1 MRKRFF
7 LNCLLMLTLVLVMST
22 SAFAIS
28 ESDVESAVSASGK
41 EAVSGN
47 VLVWFLCAIAF
58 LKVSQKIDS
67 FLSSLGLNVGHT
79 GGSMLSEAM
88 IAMRAINTA
97 TSAVGSALGSR
108 SRHGSAPASGKSGSG
123 SAAAAGFFSGG
134 LVGMAS
140 RKIASDAVRTATAEK
155 NIVQPQ
161 QAEATVSR
169 THASSDTHSGSQ
181 SASER
186 RRQNTSQLDQN
197 QQTVSSRAVK
207 SEQQERS
214 QQALH
219 ESQHSVDASQ
229 LHQDTQSAQEQQF
242 HAALHT
248 EDQQASHLAFQS
260 EQGEFVG
267 SVVQSD
273 EFDASSEEARTEQS
287 QVMQSALQQEQ
298 IGATQREVQSEESR
312 HAQHDTDTDGDGK
325 CDTCGAAVSL
335 TVTWD
340 ADSNGG
346 TINGKASFSETVKPN
361 SVPAAP
367 SASPV
372 KTGHTFKNWYTE
384 KTGGKLYNTVT
395 SITTSQTFYAQFT
408 ANTYTVTW
416 NLGDGRSETTEQT
429 YGEKLLLPKD
439 PERKNAEFLGWF
451 TEKDGG
457 TEVTTN
463 TVFEET
469 AATMYYAH
477 WEVTELFSVTVPATL
492 PLVVDEAGKVYVA
505 SASIVNNSTGDVKV
519 SSVSVTSKNGW
530 EFVPYSTNM
539 AKAKVDAKQVG
550 FKINSSETSKTGDSE
565 VFTLAAPWTVK
576 EANALSINYDA
587 VVSAVSQPVT
597 GQEIMSVVFVLEW
610 A

>member
-7 LNCLLMLTLVLVMST
+7 LNCLLILVLVAVMST

-97 TSAVGSALGSR
+97 TSAVGSALGSH
-108 SRHGSAPASGKSGSG
+108 SRHGSAPASGKPGG
-123 SAAAAGFFSGG
+123 RSAAAAGFFSGG

-140 RKIASDAVRTATAEK
+140 RKIASDAVRTATTEK

-181 SASER
+181 TASEQQ
-186 RRQNTSQLDQN
+186 RQNTSQLDQN
-197 QQTVSSRAVK
+197 QQTVSSRAVN
-207 SEQQERS
+207 SEQREKS
-214 QQALH
+214 QQVLH
-219 ESQHSVDASQ
+219 ESQHSMDASQ

-267 SVVQSD
+267 TVVQSD

-298 IGATQREVQSEESR
+298 IGVTQREQAQHTQQETQSSTFGQVESQSRQHTVQSDKQFFSVRNGLSKTTIAERTVQAQERPGRFLHSR
-312 HAQHDTDTDGDGK
+312 TPSAAPASAPVSEAPAARPAPIPSAPTQFRSFGGTLFAKSLYQGGAFANDVIGTVAKGDYRTTGSITGETATRSLMSYMGFTALGEHATNIPRYQDVEIGGGRITGREFTPEHPGGIDFCMYHADQYAQPKGDYSKVYSADDAAWYKQYAADTVERKPYQTEDGK
-325 CDTCGAAVSL
+325 IAYHEKIVQKL
-335 TVTWD
+335 
-340 ADSNGG
+340 
-346 TINGKASFSETVKPN
+346 PN
-361 SVPAAP
+361 PP
-367 SASPV
+367 
-372 KTGHTFKNWYTE
+372 
-384 KTGGKLYNTVT
+384 
-395 SITTSQTFYAQFT
+395 Q
-408 ANTYTVTW
+408 
-416 NLGDGRSETTEQT
+416 R
-429 YGEKLLLPKD
+429 KD
-439 PERKNAEFLGWF
+439 R
-451 TEKDGG
+451 
-457 TEVTTN
+457 
-463 TVFEET
+463 
-469 AATMYYAH
+469 M
-477 WEVTELFSVTVPATL
+477 
-492 PLVVDEAGKVYVA
+492 
-505 SASIVNNSTGDVKV
+505 
-519 SSVSVTSKNGW
+519 
-530 EFVPYSTNM
+530 
-539 AKAKVDAKQVG
+539 
-550 FKINSSETSKTGDSE
+550 
-565 VFTLAAPWTVK
+565 
-576 EANALSINYDA
+576 
-587 VVSAVSQPVT
+587 
-597 GQEIMSVVFVLEW
+597 
-610 A
+610 

>member
-1 MRKRFF
+1 MGKRFF
-7 LNCLLMLTLVLVMST
+7 LNCLLILTLVIVMST
-22 SAFAIS
+22 NAFAIS

-108 SRHGSAPASGKSGSG
+108 SHHASAPASGKSGVG
-123 SAAAAGFFSGG
+123 SAASAGFFSGG

-181 SASER
+181 TASEQQ
-186 RRQNTSQLDQN
+186 RQNTSQLDQN
-197 QQTVSSRAVK
+197 QQTVSSRVVN
-207 SEQQERS
+207 SEQREKS

-219 ESQHSVDASQ
+219 ESQHSMDASQ
-229 LHQDTQSAQEQQF
+229 LHQDTQTAQEQQF

-273 EFDASSEEARTEQS
+273 EFEASSEEARTEQS

-298 IGATQREVQSEESR
+298 IGVTQREQAQYTQQETQSSTFGQVESQSRQHTAQSDKQFFSVRNGLSKTTIAERTVQAQERPGRFLHSR
-312 HAQHDTDTDGDGK
+312 TPSAAPASAPANEAPAARPAPIPSAPTQFRSFGGTLFAKSLYQGGAFANDVIGTVAKGDYRTTGSITGETATRSLMSYMGFTTLGEHATNIPRYQDVEIGGGRITGREFTPEHPGGIDFCMYHADQYAQPKGDYSKVYSADDAAWYKQYAEDTVERKPYQAEDGK
-325 CDTCGAAVSL
+325 IAYHEKIVQKL
-335 TVTWD
+335 
-340 ADSNGG
+340 
-346 TINGKASFSETVKPN
+346 PN
-361 SVPAAP
+361 PP
-367 SASPV
+367 
-372 KTGHTFKNWYTE
+372 
-384 KTGGKLYNTVT
+384 
-395 SITTSQTFYAQFT
+395 Q
-408 ANTYTVTW
+408 
-416 NLGDGRSETTEQT
+416 R
-429 YGEKLLLPKD
+429 KD
-439 PERKNAEFLGWF
+439 R
-451 TEKDGG
+451 
-457 TEVTTN
+457 
-463 TVFEET
+463 
-469 AATMYYAH
+469 M
-477 WEVTELFSVTVPATL
+477 
-492 PLVVDEAGKVYVA
+492 
-505 SASIVNNSTGDVKV
+505 
-519 SSVSVTSKNGW
+519 
-530 EFVPYSTNM
+530 
-539 AKAKVDAKQVG
+539 
-550 FKINSSETSKTGDSE
+550 
-565 VFTLAAPWTVK
+565 
-576 EANALSINYDA
+576 
-587 VVSAVSQPVT
+587 
-597 GQEIMSVVFVLEW
+597 
-610 A
+610 

>member
-7 LNCLLMLTLVLVMST
+7 LNCLLIFVLVAVMST

-108 SRHGSAPASGKSGSG
+108 GRHGSVPASGKSGGG

-140 RKIASDAVRTATAEK
+140 RKIASDAVRTATTEK

-181 SASER
+181 SASEQQ
-186 RRQNTSQLDQN
+186 RQNTSQLDQN

-219 ESQHSVDASQ
+219 ESQRSVDASK
-229 LHQDTQSAQEQQF
+229 LHQDTQTAQEQQF

-273 EFDASSEEARTEQS
+273 EFEASSEEARTEQS

-298 IGATQREVQSEESR
+298 IGVTQREQ
-312 HAQHDTDTDGDGK
+312 AQHIQQDTQAATFGQVESQSRQHTAQSDKQFFSVRNGLSKTTIAERTVQAQERPGRFLHSRTPSAAPASAPANEAPAARPAPIPSAPTQFRSFGGTLFAKSLYQGGAFANDVIGTVAKGDYRTTGSITGETATRSLMSYMGFTALGEHAPNIPRYQDVEIGGGRITGREFTPEHPDGIDFCMYHADQYAQPKGDYSKVYSADDAAWYKQYAADTVERKPYQAEDGK
-325 CDTCGAAVSL
+325 IAYHEKIVQKL
-335 TVTWD
+335 
-340 ADSNGG
+340 
-346 TINGKASFSETVKPN
+346 PN
-361 SVPAAP
+361 PP
-367 SASPV
+367 
-372 KTGHTFKNWYTE
+372 
-384 KTGGKLYNTVT
+384 
-395 SITTSQTFYAQFT
+395 Q
-408 ANTYTVTW
+408 
-416 NLGDGRSETTEQT
+416 R
-429 YGEKLLLPKD
+429 KD
-439 PERKNAEFLGWF
+439 R
-451 TEKDGG
+451 
-457 TEVTTN
+457 
-463 TVFEET
+463 
-469 AATMYYAH
+469 M
-477 WEVTELFSVTVPATL
+477 
-492 PLVVDEAGKVYVA
+492 
-505 SASIVNNSTGDVKV
+505 
-519 SSVSVTSKNGW
+519 
-530 EFVPYSTNM
+530 
-539 AKAKVDAKQVG
+539 
-550 FKINSSETSKTGDSE
+550 
-565 VFTLAAPWTVK
+565 
-576 EANALSINYDA
+576 
-587 VVSAVSQPVT
+587 
-597 GQEIMSVVFVLEW
+597 
-610 A
+610 

>member
-1 MRKRFF
+1 MQKLIAFDNLCSIAASEMPCLISPWYLVMRQKGISFPMRKRFF
-7 LNCLLMLTLVLVMST
+7 LNCLLILTLVIVMST
-22 SAFAIS
+22 NAFAIS

-108 SRHGSAPASGKSGSG
+108 SHHASAPASGKSGVG
-123 SAAAAGFFSGG
+123 SAASAGFFSGG

-181 SASER
+181 TASEQQ
-186 RRQNTSQLDQN
+186 RQNTSQLDQN
-197 QQTVSSRAVK
+197 QQTVSSRVVN
-207 SEQQERS
+207 SEQREKS

-219 ESQHSVDASQ
+219 ESQHSMDASQ
-229 LHQDTQSAQEQQF
+229 LHQDTQTAQEQQF

-273 EFDASSEEARTEQS
+273 EFEASSEEARTEQS

-298 IGATQREVQSEESR
+298 IGVTQREQAQYTQQETQSSTFGQVESHSRQHTAQSDKQFFSVRNGLSKTTIAERTVQAQERPGRFLHSR
-312 HAQHDTDTDGDGK
+312 TPSAAPASAPANEAPAARPAPIPSAPTQFRSFGGTLFAKSLYQGGAFANDVIGTVAKGDYRTTGSITGETATRSLMSYMGFTTLGEHATNIPRYQDVEIGGGRITGREFTPEHPGGIDFCMYHADQYAQPKGDYSKVYSADDAAWYKQYAEDTVERKPYQAEDGK
-325 CDTCGAAVSL
+325 IAYHEKIVQKL
-335 TVTWD
+335 
-340 ADSNGG
+340 
-346 TINGKASFSETVKPN
+346 PN
-361 SVPAAP
+361 PP
-367 SASPV
+367 
-372 KTGHTFKNWYTE
+372 
-384 KTGGKLYNTVT
+384 
-395 SITTSQTFYAQFT
+395 Q
-408 ANTYTVTW
+408 
-416 NLGDGRSETTEQT
+416 R
-429 YGEKLLLPKD
+429 KD
-439 PERKNAEFLGWF
+439 R
-451 TEKDGG
+451 
-457 TEVTTN
+457 
-463 TVFEET
+463 
-469 AATMYYAH
+469 M
-477 WEVTELFSVTVPATL
+477 
-492 PLVVDEAGKVYVA
+492 
-505 SASIVNNSTGDVKV
+505 
-519 SSVSVTSKNGW
+519 
-530 EFVPYSTNM
+530 
-539 AKAKVDAKQVG
+539 
-550 FKINSSETSKTGDSE
+550 
-565 VFTLAAPWTVK
+565 
-576 EANALSINYDA
+576 
-587 VVSAVSQPVT
+587 
-597 GQEIMSVVFVLEW
+597 
-610 A
+610 

>member
-7 LNCLLMLTLVLVMST
+7 LNCLLILVLVAVMST

-41 EAVSGN
+41 EAISGN

-108 SRHGSAPASGKSGSG
+108 SRHGSAPASGKPGGG

-140 RKIASDAVRTATAEK
+140 RKIASDAVRTATTEK

-169 THASSDTHSGSQ
+169 THANSDTHSGSQ
-181 SASER
+181 SASEQQ
-186 RRQNTSQLDQN
+186 RQNTSQLDQN
-197 QQTVSSRAVK
+197 QQTVSSRAVN
-207 SEQQERS
+207 SEQREKS

-219 ESQHSVDASQ
+219 ESQHSMDASQ

-248 EDQQASHLAFQS
+248 EDQQASHLSFQS

-298 IGATQREVQSEESR
+298 IGVTQREQ
-312 HAQHDTDTDGDGK
+312 AQHTQQETQSSTFGQVESQSRQHTAQSDKQFFSVRNGLSKTTI
-325 CDTCGAAVSL
+325 AER
-335 TVTWD
+335 TVQ
-340 ADSNGG
+340 AQERPGRFLH
-346 TINGKASFSETVKPN
+346 AR
-361 SVPAAP
+361 AP
-367 SASPV
+367 SAAPASAPV
-372 KTGHTFKNWYTE
+372 SEAPAARPAPIPSAPTQFRSFGGTLFAKSLYQGGAFANDVIGTVAQGDYRTTG
-384 KTGGKLYNTVT
+384 
-395 SITTSQTFYAQFT
+395 SITGETATRSLMSYMGFTALGEHATNIPRYQDVEIGGGRITGREFTPEHPGGIDFCMYHADQYAQPKGDYSKVYS
-408 ANTYTVTW
+408 ADDAAWYKQYAEDTV
-416 NLGDGRSETTEQT
+416 
-429 YGEKLLLPKD
+429 
-439 PERKNAEFLGWF
+439 ERKPYQ
-451 TEKDGG
+451 TEDGKIAYHEKIVQKLPNPPQRKDR
-457 TEVTTN
+457 
-463 TVFEET
+463 
-469 AATMYYAH
+469 M
-477 WEVTELFSVTVPATL
+477 
-492 PLVVDEAGKVYVA
+492 
-505 SASIVNNSTGDVKV
+505 
-519 SSVSVTSKNGW
+519 
-530 EFVPYSTNM
+530 
-539 AKAKVDAKQVG
+539 
-550 FKINSSETSKTGDSE
+550 
-565 VFTLAAPWTVK
+565 
-576 EANALSINYDA
+576 
-587 VVSAVSQPVT
+587 
-597 GQEIMSVVFVLEW
+597 
-610 A
+610 

>member
-7 LNCLLMLTLVLVMST
+7 LNCLLIFVLVAVMST

-108 SRHGSAPASGKSGSG
+108 SRHGSAPASGKSDGG

-181 SASER
+181 SASEQQ
-186 RRQNTSQLDQN
+186 RQNTSQLDQN
-197 QQTVSSRAVK
+197 QQTVSSRAVN
-207 SEQQERS
+207 SEQREKS

-219 ESQHSVDASQ
+219 ESQHSMDASQ
-229 LHQDTQSAQEQQF
+229 LHQDTQTAQAQQF

-248 EDQQASHLAFQS
+248 EDQQASHLTFHS
-260 EQGEFVG
+260 ESSEFVG

-298 IGATQREVQSEESR
+298 IGVTQREQ
-312 HAQHDTDTDGDGK
+312 AQHTQQDTQTATFRQVESQSRQHTAQSNKQFFSVRNGLSKTTIAERTAQAQERPGRFLHSRTPSAAPASAPASEVSAARPAPIPSAPTQFRSFGGTLFAKSLYQGGAFANDVIGTVAKGDYRTTGSITGETATRSLMSYMGFTALGEHATNIPRYQDVEIGGGRITGREFTPEHPRGIDFCMYHADQYAQPKGDYSKVYSADDAAWYKQYAADTVERKPYQTEDGK
-325 CDTCGAAVSL
+325 IAYHEKIVQKL
-335 TVTWD
+335 
-340 ADSNGG
+340 
-346 TINGKASFSETVKPN
+346 PN
-361 SVPAAP
+361 PP
-367 SASPV
+367 
-372 KTGHTFKNWYTE
+372 
-384 KTGGKLYNTVT
+384 
-395 SITTSQTFYAQFT
+395 Q
-408 ANTYTVTW
+408 
-416 NLGDGRSETTEQT
+416 R
-429 YGEKLLLPKD
+429 KD
-439 PERKNAEFLGWF
+439 R
-451 TEKDGG
+451 
-457 TEVTTN
+457 
-463 TVFEET
+463 
-469 AATMYYAH
+469 M
-477 WEVTELFSVTVPATL
+477 
-492 PLVVDEAGKVYVA
+492 
-505 SASIVNNSTGDVKV
+505 
-519 SSVSVTSKNGW
+519 
-530 EFVPYSTNM
+530 
-539 AKAKVDAKQVG
+539 
-550 FKINSSETSKTGDSE
+550 
-565 VFTLAAPWTVK
+565 
-576 EANALSINYDA
+576 
-587 VVSAVSQPVT
+587 
-597 GQEIMSVVFVLEW
+597 
-610 A
+610 

>member
-7 LNCLLMLTLVLVMST
+7 LNCLLILVLVAVMST

-108 SRHGSAPASGKSGSG
+108 SRHGSAPASGKPGGG

-140 RKIASDAVRTATAEK
+140 RKIASDAVRTATTEK

-161 QAEATVSR
+161 QAESTVSR

-181 SASER
+181 SASEQQ
-186 RRQNTSQLDQN
+186 RQNTSQLDQN
-197 QQTVSSRAVK
+197 QQTVSSRAVN
-207 SEQQERS
+207 SEQRENS

-219 ESQHSVDASQ
+219 ESQHSVDTSQ
-229 LHQDTQSAQEQQF
+229 IHQDTQTAQEQQF

-267 SVVQSD
+267 TVVQSD

-298 IGATQREVQSEESR
+298 IGVTQREQ
-312 HAQHDTDTDGDGK
+312 AQHTQQETQSSTFGQVESQSRQHTAQSDKQFFSVRNGLSKTTIAERTVQAQERPGRFLHSRTPSAAPASAPVSEAPAARPAPIPSAPTQFRSFGGTLFAKSLYQGGAFANDVIGTVAKGDYRTTGSITGETATRSLMSYMGFTALGEHAPNIPRYQDVEIGGGRITGREFTPEHPGGIDFCMYHADQYAQPKGDYSKVYSADDAAWYKQYAADTVERKPYQTEDGK
-325 CDTCGAAVSL
+325 IAYHEKIVQKL
-335 TVTWD
+335 
-340 ADSNGG
+340 
-346 TINGKASFSETVKPN
+346 PN
-361 SVPAAP
+361 PP
-367 SASPV
+367 
-372 KTGHTFKNWYTE
+372 
-384 KTGGKLYNTVT
+384 
-395 SITTSQTFYAQFT
+395 Q
-408 ANTYTVTW
+408 
-416 NLGDGRSETTEQT
+416 R
-429 YGEKLLLPKD
+429 KD
-439 PERKNAEFLGWF
+439 R
-451 TEKDGG
+451 
-457 TEVTTN
+457 
-463 TVFEET
+463 
-469 AATMYYAH
+469 M
-477 WEVTELFSVTVPATL
+477 
-492 PLVVDEAGKVYVA
+492 
-505 SASIVNNSTGDVKV
+505 
-519 SSVSVTSKNGW
+519 
-530 EFVPYSTNM
+530 
-539 AKAKVDAKQVG
+539 
-550 FKINSSETSKTGDSE
+550 
-565 VFTLAAPWTVK
+565 
-576 EANALSINYDA
+576 
-587 VVSAVSQPVT
+587 
-597 GQEIMSVVFVLEW
+597 
-610 A
+610 

>member
-7 LNCLLMLTLVLVMST
+7 LNCLLILTLIIVMST
-22 SAFAIS
+22 NAFAIS

-108 SRHGSAPASGKSGSG
+108 SRHGSAPASGKSGGG

-140 RKIASDAVRTATAEK
+140 RKIASDAVRTATVEK

-181 SASER
+181 SASEQQ
-186 RRQNTSQLDQN
+186 RQNTSQLDQN
-197 QQTVSSRAVK
+197 QQTVSSRAVN
-207 SEQQERS
+207 SEQREKS

-219 ESQHSVDASQ
+219 ESQHSMDASQ
-229 LHQDTQSAQEQQF
+229 LHQDTQTAQEQQF

-273 EFDASSEEARTEQS
+273 EFEASSEEARTEQS

-298 IGATQREVQSEESR
+298 IGVTQREQ
-312 HAQHDTDTDGDGK
+312 AQHTQQDTQAATFGQVESQSRQHTAQSDKQFFSVRNGLSKTTIAERTVQAQERPGRFLHSRTPSAAPASAPANEAPAARSAPIPSAPTQFHSFGGTLFAKSLYQGGAFANDVIGTVAKGDYRTTGSITGETATRSLMSYMGFTALGEHAPNIPRYQDVEIGGGRITGREFTPEHPGGIDFCMYHADQYAKPKGDYSKVYSADDAAWYKQYAADTVERKPYQAEDGK
-325 CDTCGAAVSL
+325 IAYHEKIVQKL
-335 TVTWD
+335 
-340 ADSNGG
+340 
-346 TINGKASFSETVKPN
+346 PN
-361 SVPAAP
+361 PP
-367 SASPV
+367 
-372 KTGHTFKNWYTE
+372 
-384 KTGGKLYNTVT
+384 
-395 SITTSQTFYAQFT
+395 Q
-408 ANTYTVTW
+408 
-416 NLGDGRSETTEQT
+416 R
-429 YGEKLLLPKD
+429 KD
-439 PERKNAEFLGWF
+439 R
-451 TEKDGG
+451 
-457 TEVTTN
+457 
-463 TVFEET
+463 
-469 AATMYYAH
+469 M
-477 WEVTELFSVTVPATL
+477 
-492 PLVVDEAGKVYVA
+492 
-505 SASIVNNSTGDVKV
+505 
-519 SSVSVTSKNGW
+519 
-530 EFVPYSTNM
+530 
-539 AKAKVDAKQVG
+539 
-550 FKINSSETSKTGDSE
+550 
-565 VFTLAAPWTVK
+565 
-576 EANALSINYDA
+576 
-587 VVSAVSQPVT
+587 
-597 GQEIMSVVFVLEW
+597 
-610 A
+610 

>member
-7 LNCLLMLTLVLVMST
+7 LNCLLILTLVIVMST
-22 SAFAIS
+22 NAFAIS

-108 SRHGSAPASGKSGSG
+108 SHHASAPASGKSGVG
-123 SAAAAGFFSGG
+123 SAASAGFFSGG
-134 LVGMAS
+134 LVGMAG
-140 RKIASDAVRTATAEK
+140 RKIASDAVRTATTEK

-169 THASSDTHSGSQ
+169 THANSDTHSGSQ
-181 SASER
+181 SASEQQ
-186 RRQNTSQLDQN
+186 RQNTSQLDQN

-207 SEQQERS
+207 SEQQEKN

-219 ESQHSVDASQ
+219 ESQHSMDASQ
-229 LHQDTQSAQEQQF
+229 LHQDTQTAQEQQF

-298 IGATQREVQSEESR
+298 IGATQREQAQYTQQETQSSTFGQVESQSRQHTAQSDKQFFSVRNGLSKTTIAERTVQAQERPGRFLHSR
-312 HAQHDTDTDGDGK
+312 TPSAAPASAPANEAPAARPAPIPSAPTQFRSFGGTLFAKSLYQGGAFANDVIGTVAKGDYRTTGSITGETATRSLMSYMGFTTLGEHATNIPRYQDVEIGGGRITGREFTPEHPGGIDFCMYHADQYAQPKGDYSKVYSADDAAWYKQYAEDTVERKPYQAEDGK
-325 CDTCGAAVSL
+325 IAYHEKIVQKL
-335 TVTWD
+335 
-340 ADSNGG
+340 
-346 TINGKASFSETVKPN
+346 PN
-361 SVPAAP
+361 PP
-367 SASPV
+367 
-372 KTGHTFKNWYTE
+372 
-384 KTGGKLYNTVT
+384 
-395 SITTSQTFYAQFT
+395 Q
-408 ANTYTVTW
+408 
-416 NLGDGRSETTEQT
+416 R
-429 YGEKLLLPKD
+429 KD
-439 PERKNAEFLGWF
+439 R
-451 TEKDGG
+451 
-457 TEVTTN
+457 
-463 TVFEET
+463 
-469 AATMYYAH
+469 M
-477 WEVTELFSVTVPATL
+477 
-492 PLVVDEAGKVYVA
+492 
-505 SASIVNNSTGDVKV
+505 
-519 SSVSVTSKNGW
+519 
-530 EFVPYSTNM
+530 
-539 AKAKVDAKQVG
+539 
-550 FKINSSETSKTGDSE
+550 
-565 VFTLAAPWTVK
+565 
-576 EANALSINYDA
+576 
-587 VVSAVSQPVT
+587 
-597 GQEIMSVVFVLEW
+597 
-610 A
+610 

>member
-7 LNCLLMLTLVLVMST
+7 LNCLLILALIIVMST
-22 SAFAIS
+22 NTFAIS

-41 EAVSGN
+41 EAVSGT

-108 SRHGSAPASGKSGSG
+108 SRHGSAPASGKSSSG

-134 LVGMAS
+134 LVGMVS
-140 RKIASDAVRTATAEK
+140 RKITSDAVRTATTEK

-181 SASER
+181 TASEQQ
-186 RRQNTSQLDQN
+186 RQNTSQLDQN
-197 QQTVSSRAVK
+197 QQTVSSRAVN
-207 SEQQERS
+207 SEQREKS

-229 LHQDTQSAQEQQF
+229 IHQDTQTAQEQQF

-298 IGATQREVQSEESR
+298 IGVTQREQ
-312 HAQHDTDTDGDGK
+312 AQHTQQDTQTATFRQVESQSRQHTAQSDKQIFSLRNGLSKTTIAERTVQAQERPGRFLHSRTPSAAPASAPANEAPAARSAPIPSAPTQFRSFGGTLFAKSLYQGGAFANDVIGTVAKGDYRTTGSITGETATRSLMSYMGFTALGEHATNIPRYQDVEIGGGRITGREFTPEHPGGIDFCMYHADQYAKPKGDYSKVYSADDAAWYKQYAADTVERKPYQAEDGK
-325 CDTCGAAVSL
+325 IAYHEKIVQKL
-335 TVTWD
+335 
-340 ADSNGG
+340 
-346 TINGKASFSETVKPN
+346 PN
-361 SVPAAP
+361 PP
-367 SASPV
+367 
-372 KTGHTFKNWYTE
+372 
-384 KTGGKLYNTVT
+384 
-395 SITTSQTFYAQFT
+395 Q
-408 ANTYTVTW
+408 
-416 NLGDGRSETTEQT
+416 R
-429 YGEKLLLPKD
+429 KD
-439 PERKNAEFLGWF
+439 R
-451 TEKDGG
+451 
-457 TEVTTN
+457 
-463 TVFEET
+463 
-469 AATMYYAH
+469 M
-477 WEVTELFSVTVPATL
+477 
-492 PLVVDEAGKVYVA
+492 
-505 SASIVNNSTGDVKV
+505 
-519 SSVSVTSKNGW
+519 
-530 EFVPYSTNM
+530 
-539 AKAKVDAKQVG
+539 
-550 FKINSSETSKTGDSE
+550 
-565 VFTLAAPWTVK
+565 
-576 EANALSINYDA
+576 
-587 VVSAVSQPVT
+587 
-597 GQEIMSVVFVLEW
+597 
-610 A
+610 

>member
-108 SRHGSAPASGKSGSG
+108 SHHASAPASGKSGVG

-134 LVGMAS
+134 LAGMAS
-140 RKIASDAVRTATAEK
+140 RKIASDAVRTATTEK

-181 SASER
+181 SASEQQ
-186 RRQNTSQLDQN
+186 RQNTSQLDQN
-197 QQTVSSRAVK
+197 QQTVSSRVVN
-207 SEQQERS
+207 SEQREKS

-219 ESQHSVDASQ
+219 ESQHSMDASQ
-229 LHQDTQSAQEQQF
+229 LHQDTQTAQEQQF

-260 EQGEFVG
+260 ENSEFAG

-273 EFDASSEEARTEQS
+273 EFEASSEEARTEQS

-298 IGATQREVQSEESR
+298 IGVTQREQAQYTQQETQSSTFGQVELQSQQHTAQSDKQFFSVRNGLSKTTIAERTVQAQERPGRFLHSRTPSAAPASAPASEVSAARPAPIPSAPTQFRSFGGTLFAKSLYQGGAFANDVIGTVAKGDYRTTGSITGETATRSLMSYMGFTALGER
-312 HAQHDTDTDGDGK
+312 ATNSPRYPDVEIGGGRITGREFTSEHPGGIDFCMYHADQYAQPKGDYSKVYSADDAAWYKQYAADTVERKPYQAEDGK
-325 CDTCGAAVSL
+325 IAYHEKIVQKL
-335 TVTWD
+335 
-340 ADSNGG
+340 
-346 TINGKASFSETVKPN
+346 PN
-361 SVPAAP
+361 PP
-367 SASPV
+367 
-372 KTGHTFKNWYTE
+372 
-384 KTGGKLYNTVT
+384 
-395 SITTSQTFYAQFT
+395 Q
-408 ANTYTVTW
+408 
-416 NLGDGRSETTEQT
+416 R
-429 YGEKLLLPKD
+429 KD
-439 PERKNAEFLGWF
+439 R
-451 TEKDGG
+451 
-457 TEVTTN
+457 
-463 TVFEET
+463 
-469 AATMYYAH
+469 M
-477 WEVTELFSVTVPATL
+477 
-492 PLVVDEAGKVYVA
+492 
-505 SASIVNNSTGDVKV
+505 
-519 SSVSVTSKNGW
+519 
-530 EFVPYSTNM
+530 
-539 AKAKVDAKQVG
+539 
-550 FKINSSETSKTGDSE
+550 
-565 VFTLAAPWTVK
+565 
-576 EANALSINYDA
+576 
-587 VVSAVSQPVT
+587 
-597 GQEIMSVVFVLEW
+597 
-610 A
+610 

>member
-7 LNCLLMLTLVLVMST
+7 LNCLLILVLVAVMST

-97 TSAVGSALGSR
+97 TSAVGSALGSH
-108 SRHGSAPASGKSGSG
+108 SRHGSAPASGKPGGG

-161 QAEATVSR
+161 QVEATVSR
-169 THASSDTHSGSQ
+169 THANSDTHSGSQ
-181 SASER
+181 SASEQQ
-186 RRQNTSQLDQN
+186 RQNTSQLDQN

-229 LHQDTQSAQEQQF
+229 LHQDTQTAQEQQF

-248 EDQQASHLAFQS
+248 EDQQASHLSFQS
-260 EQGEFVG
+260 ESSEFVG

-298 IGATQREVQSEESR
+298 IGVTQREQ
-312 HAQHDTDTDGDGK
+312 AQHTQQETQSSTFGQVESQSRQHTAQSDKQFFSVRNGLSKTTIAERTVQTQERPGRFLHSRTPSAAPASAPANEAPAARPAPIPSAPTQFRSFGGTLFAKSLYQGGAFANDVIGTVAKGDCRTTGSITGETATRSLMSYMGFTALGEHATNIPHYQDVEIGGGRITGREFTPEHPGGIDFCMYHADQYAQPKGDYSKVYSADDAAWYKQYAADTVERKPYQAEDGK
-325 CDTCGAAVSL
+325 IAYHEKIVQKL
-335 TVTWD
+335 
-340 ADSNGG
+340 
-346 TINGKASFSETVKPN
+346 PN
-361 SVPAAP
+361 PP
-367 SASPV
+367 
-372 KTGHTFKNWYTE
+372 
-384 KTGGKLYNTVT
+384 
-395 SITTSQTFYAQFT
+395 Q
-408 ANTYTVTW
+408 
-416 NLGDGRSETTEQT
+416 R
-429 YGEKLLLPKD
+429 KD
-439 PERKNAEFLGWF
+439 R
-451 TEKDGG
+451 
-457 TEVTTN
+457 
-463 TVFEET
+463 
-469 AATMYYAH
+469 M
-477 WEVTELFSVTVPATL
+477 
-492 PLVVDEAGKVYVA
+492 
-505 SASIVNNSTGDVKV
+505 
-519 SSVSVTSKNGW
+519 
-530 EFVPYSTNM
+530 
-539 AKAKVDAKQVG
+539 
-550 FKINSSETSKTGDSE
+550 
-565 VFTLAAPWTVK
+565 
-576 EANALSINYDA
+576 
-587 VVSAVSQPVT
+587 
-597 GQEIMSVVFVLEW
+597 
-610 A
+610 

>member
-7 LNCLLMLTLVLVMST
+7 LNCLLIFVLVAVMST

-108 SRHGSAPASGKSGSG
+108 GRHGSVPASGKSGGG

-140 RKIASDAVRTATAEK
+140 RKIASDAVRTATTEK

-181 SASER
+181 SASEQQ
-186 RRQNTSQLDQN
+186 RQNTSQLDQN

-219 ESQHSVDASQ
+219 ESQRSVDASK
-229 LHQDTQSAQEQQF
+229 LHQDTQTAQEQQF

-273 EFDASSEEARTEQS
+273 EFEASSEEARTEQS

-298 IGATQREVQSEESR
+298 IGVTQREQ
-312 HAQHDTDTDGDGK
+312 AQHIQQDTQAATFGQVESQSRQHTAQSDKQFFSVRNGLSKTTIAERTVQAQERPGRFLHSRTPSAAPASAPANEAPAARPAPIPSAPTQFRSFGGTLFAKSLYQGGAFANDVIGTVAKGDYRTTGSITGETATRSLMSYMGFTALGEHAPNIPRYQDVEIGGGRITGREFTPEHPGGIDFCMYHADQYAKPKGDYSKVYSADDAAWYKQYAADTVERKPYQTEDGK
-325 CDTCGAAVSL
+325 IAYHEKIVQKL
-335 TVTWD
+335 
-340 ADSNGG
+340 
-346 TINGKASFSETVKPN
+346 PN
-361 SVPAAP
+361 PP
-367 SASPV
+367 
-372 KTGHTFKNWYTE
+372 
-384 KTGGKLYNTVT
+384 
-395 SITTSQTFYAQFT
+395 Q
-408 ANTYTVTW
+408 
-416 NLGDGRSETTEQT
+416 R
-429 YGEKLLLPKD
+429 KD
-439 PERKNAEFLGWF
+439 R
-451 TEKDGG
+451 
-457 TEVTTN
+457 
-463 TVFEET
+463 
-469 AATMYYAH
+469 M
-477 WEVTELFSVTVPATL
+477 
-492 PLVVDEAGKVYVA
+492 
-505 SASIVNNSTGDVKV
+505 
-519 SSVSVTSKNGW
+519 
-530 EFVPYSTNM
+530 
-539 AKAKVDAKQVG
+539 
-550 FKINSSETSKTGDSE
+550 
-565 VFTLAAPWTVK
+565 
-576 EANALSINYDA
+576 
-587 VVSAVSQPVT
+587 
-597 GQEIMSVVFVLEW
+597 
-610 A
+610 

>member
-108 SRHGSAPASGKSGSG
+108 SHHASAPASGKSGVG

-140 RKIASDAVRTATAEK
+140 RKIASDAVRTATTEK

-181 SASER
+181 SASEQQ
-186 RRQNTSQLDQN
+186 RQNASQLDQN
-197 QQTVSSRAVK
+197 QQTVSSRVVN
-207 SEQQERS
+207 SEQREKS

-219 ESQHSVDASQ
+219 ESQHSMDASQ
-229 LHQDTQSAQEQQF
+229 LHQDTQTAQEQQS

-260 EQGEFVG
+260 ENSEFAG

-273 EFDASSEEARTEQS
+273 EFEASSEEARTEQS

-298 IGATQREVQSEESR
+298 IGVTQREQAQYTQQETQSSTFGQVELQSQQHTAQSDKQFFSVRNGLSKTTIAERTVQAQERPGRFLHSRTPSAAPASAPASEVSAARPAPIPSAPTQFRSFGGTLFAKSLYQGGAFANDVIGTVAKGDYRTTGSITGETATRSLMSYMGFTALGER
-312 HAQHDTDTDGDGK
+312 ATNIPRYQDVEIGGGRITGREFTSEHPGGIDFCMYHADQYAQPKGDYSKVYSADDAAWYKQYAADTVERKPYQAEDGK
-325 CDTCGAAVSL
+325 IAYHEKIVQKL
-335 TVTWD
+335 
-340 ADSNGG
+340 
-346 TINGKASFSETVKPN
+346 PN
-361 SVPAAP
+361 PP
-367 SASPV
+367 
-372 KTGHTFKNWYTE
+372 
-384 KTGGKLYNTVT
+384 
-395 SITTSQTFYAQFT
+395 Q
-408 ANTYTVTW
+408 
-416 NLGDGRSETTEQT
+416 R
-429 YGEKLLLPKD
+429 KD
-439 PERKNAEFLGWF
+439 R
-451 TEKDGG
+451 
-457 TEVTTN
+457 
-463 TVFEET
+463 
-469 AATMYYAH
+469 M
-477 WEVTELFSVTVPATL
+477 
-492 PLVVDEAGKVYVA
+492 
-505 SASIVNNSTGDVKV
+505 
-519 SSVSVTSKNGW
+519 
-530 EFVPYSTNM
+530 
-539 AKAKVDAKQVG
+539 
-550 FKINSSETSKTGDSE
+550 
-565 VFTLAAPWTVK
+565 
-576 EANALSINYDA
+576 
-587 VVSAVSQPVT
+587 
-597 GQEIMSVVFVLEW
+597 
-610 A
+610 

>member
-1 MRKRFF
+1 MKRKHKI
-7 LNCLLMLTLVLVMST
+7 LIILLAVAVTVSLTTVP
-22 SAFAIS
+22 AFALTES
-28 ESDVESAVSASGK
+28 EVQDQVNAVGK
-41 EAVSGN
+41 ESVTGN
-47 VLVWFLCAIAF
+47 LFVWFLCAIAF

-108 SRHGSAPASGKSGSG
+108 SRHASAPASGKPGGG

-140 RKIASDAVRTATAEK
+140 RKIASDAVRTATTEK

-181 SASER
+181 TASEQQ
-186 RRQNTSQLDQN
+186 RQNTSQLDQN

-219 ESQHSVDASQ
+219 ESQRSVDASQ

-298 IGATQREVQSEESR
+298 IGVTQREQ
-312 HAQHDTDTDGDGK
+312 AQHTQQETQSSTFGQVESQSRQHTAQSDKQFFSVRNGLSKTTIAERTVQTQERPGRFLHSRTPSAAPASAPANEAPAARPAPIPSAPTQFRSFGGTLFAKSLYQGGAFANDVIGTVAQGDYRTTGSITGETATRSLMSYMGFTALGEHAPNIPRYQDVEIGGGRITGREFTPEHPGGIDFCMYHADQYAKPKGDYSKVYSADDAAWYKQYAADTVERKPYQAEDGK
-325 CDTCGAAVSL
+325 IAYHEKIVQKL
-335 TVTWD
+335 
-340 ADSNGG
+340 
-346 TINGKASFSETVKPN
+346 PN
-361 SVPAAP
+361 PP
-367 SASPV
+367 
-372 KTGHTFKNWYTE
+372 
-384 KTGGKLYNTVT
+384 
-395 SITTSQTFYAQFT
+395 Q
-408 ANTYTVTW
+408 
-416 NLGDGRSETTEQT
+416 R
-429 YGEKLLLPKD
+429 KD
-439 PERKNAEFLGWF
+439 R
-451 TEKDGG
+451 
-457 TEVTTN
+457 
-463 TVFEET
+463 
-469 AATMYYAH
+469 M
-477 WEVTELFSVTVPATL
+477 
-492 PLVVDEAGKVYVA
+492 
-505 SASIVNNSTGDVKV
+505 
-519 SSVSVTSKNGW
+519 
-530 EFVPYSTNM
+530 
-539 AKAKVDAKQVG
+539 
-550 FKINSSETSKTGDSE
+550 
-565 VFTLAAPWTVK
+565 
-576 EANALSINYDA
+576 
-587 VVSAVSQPVT
+587 
-597 GQEIMSVVFVLEW
+597 
-610 A
+610 

>member
-7 LNCLLMLTLVLVMST
+7 LNFLLILVLVLVMST

-28 ESDVESAVSASGK
+28 ESDVESAVSSAGK

-108 SRHGSAPASGKSGSG
+108 SRHGSAPASGKSGGG

-134 LVGMAS
+134 LAGMAS
-140 RKIASDAVRTATAEK
+140 RKIASDAVRTATTEK

-181 SASER
+181 TASEQQ
-186 RRQNTSQLDQN
+186 RQNTSQLDQN
-197 QQTVSSRAVK
+197 QQTVSSRAVN
-207 SEQQERS
+207 SEQREKS
-214 QQALH
+214 QQVLH
-219 ESQHSVDASQ
+219 ESQHSMDASQ

-267 SVVQSD
+267 TVVQSD

-298 IGATQREVQSEESR
+298 IGVTQREQAQHTQQETQSSTFGQVESQSRQHTVQSDKQFFSVRNGLSKTTIAERTVQAQERPGRFLHSR
-312 HAQHDTDTDGDGK
+312 TPSAAPASAPVSEAPAARPAPIPSAPTQFRSFGGTLFAKSLYQGGAFANDVIGTVAKGDYRTTGSITGETATRSLLSYMGFTALGEHATNIPRYQDVEIGGGRITGREFTPEHPGGIDFCMYHADQYAQPKGDYSKVYSADDAAWYKQYAADTVERKPYQTEDGK
-325 CDTCGAAVSL
+325 IAYHEKIVQKL
-335 TVTWD
+335 
-340 ADSNGG
+340 
-346 TINGKASFSETVKPN
+346 PN
-361 SVPAAP
+361 PP
-367 SASPV
+367 
-372 KTGHTFKNWYTE
+372 
-384 KTGGKLYNTVT
+384 
-395 SITTSQTFYAQFT
+395 Q
-408 ANTYTVTW
+408 
-416 NLGDGRSETTEQT
+416 R
-429 YGEKLLLPKD
+429 KD
-439 PERKNAEFLGWF
+439 R
-451 TEKDGG
+451 
-457 TEVTTN
+457 
-463 TVFEET
+463 
-469 AATMYYAH
+469 M
-477 WEVTELFSVTVPATL
+477 
-492 PLVVDEAGKVYVA
+492 
-505 SASIVNNSTGDVKV
+505 
-519 SSVSVTSKNGW
+519 
-530 EFVPYSTNM
+530 
-539 AKAKVDAKQVG
+539 
-550 FKINSSETSKTGDSE
+550 
-565 VFTLAAPWTVK
+565 
-576 EANALSINYDA
+576 
-587 VVSAVSQPVT
+587 
-597 GQEIMSVVFVLEW
+597 
-610 A
+610 

>member
-7 LNCLLMLTLVLVMST
+7 LNCLLLLTLVIVMST
-22 SAFAIS
+22 NAFAIS

-108 SRHGSAPASGKSGSG
+108 SHHASAPASGKSGVG
-123 SAAAAGFFSGG
+123 SAASAGFFSGG

-181 SASER
+181 TASEQQ
-186 RRQNTSQLDQN
+186 RQNTSQLDQN
-197 QQTVSSRAVK
+197 QQTVSSRVVN
-207 SEQQERS
+207 SEQREKS

-219 ESQHSVDASQ
+219 ESQHSMDASQ
-229 LHQDTQSAQEQQF
+229 LHQDTQTAQEQQF

-273 EFDASSEEARTEQS
+273 EFEASSEEARTEQS

-298 IGATQREVQSEESR
+298 IGVTQREQAQYTQQETQSSTFGQVESQSRQHTAQSDKQFFSVRNGLSKTTIAERTVQAQERPGRFLHSR
-312 HAQHDTDTDGDGK
+312 TPSAAPASAPANEAPAARPAPIPSAPTQFRSFGGTLFAKSLYQGGAFANDVIGTVAKGDYRTTGSITGETATRSLMSYMGFTTLGEHATNIPRYQDVEIGGGRITGREFTPEHPGGIDFCMYHADQYAQPKGDYSKVYSADDAAWYKQYAEDTVERKPYQAEDGK
-325 CDTCGAAVSL
+325 IAYHEKIVQKL
-335 TVTWD
+335 
-340 ADSNGG
+340 
-346 TINGKASFSETVKPN
+346 PN
-361 SVPAAP
+361 PP
-367 SASPV
+367 
-372 KTGHTFKNWYTE
+372 
-384 KTGGKLYNTVT
+384 
-395 SITTSQTFYAQFT
+395 Q
-408 ANTYTVTW
+408 
-416 NLGDGRSETTEQT
+416 R
-429 YGEKLLLPKD
+429 KD
-439 PERKNAEFLGWF
+439 R
-451 TEKDGG
+451 
-457 TEVTTN
+457 
-463 TVFEET
+463 
-469 AATMYYAH
+469 M
-477 WEVTELFSVTVPATL
+477 
-492 PLVVDEAGKVYVA
+492 
-505 SASIVNNSTGDVKV
+505 
-519 SSVSVTSKNGW
+519 
-530 EFVPYSTNM
+530 
-539 AKAKVDAKQVG
+539 
-550 FKINSSETSKTGDSE
+550 
-565 VFTLAAPWTVK
+565 
-576 EANALSINYDA
+576 
-587 VVSAVSQPVT
+587 
-597 GQEIMSVVFVLEW
+597 
-610 A
+610 

>member
-7 LNCLLMLTLVLVMST
+7 LNCLLILVLVAVMST
-22 SAFAIS
+22 SVFAIS

-108 SRHGSAPASGKSGSG
+108 SRHGSAPASGKSSSG

-140 RKIASDAVRTATAEK
+140 RKIASDAVRTATTEK

-181 SASER
+181 SASEQQ
-186 RRQNTSQLDQN
+186 RQNTSQLDQN

-219 ESQHSVDASQ
+219 ESQRSVDASK
-229 LHQDTQSAQEQQF
+229 LHQDTQTAQEQQF

-273 EFDASSEEARTEQS
+273 EFEASSEEARTEQS

-298 IGATQREVQSEESR
+298 IGVTQREQAQHIQQDTQAATFGQVESQSRQHTAQSDKQFFSVRNGLSKTTIAER
-312 HAQHDTDTDGDGK
+312 TVHAQERPGRFLHSRTPSAAPASAPACEVSAARSAPIPSAPTQFHSFGGTLFAKSLYQGGAFANDVIGTVAKGDYRTTGSITGETATRSLMSYMGFTALGEHATNIPRYQDVEIGGGRITGREFTPEHPGGIDFCMYHADQYAQPKGDYSKVFSADDAAWYKQYAADTVERKPYQAEDGK
-325 CDTCGAAVSL
+325 IAYHEKIVQKL
-335 TVTWD
+335 
-340 ADSNGG
+340 
-346 TINGKASFSETVKPN
+346 PN
-361 SVPAAP
+361 PP
-367 SASPV
+367 
-372 KTGHTFKNWYTE
+372 
-384 KTGGKLYNTVT
+384 
-395 SITTSQTFYAQFT
+395 Q
-408 ANTYTVTW
+408 
-416 NLGDGRSETTEQT
+416 R
-429 YGEKLLLPKD
+429 KD
-439 PERKNAEFLGWF
+439 R
-451 TEKDGG
+451 
-457 TEVTTN
+457 
-463 TVFEET
+463 
-469 AATMYYAH
+469 M
-477 WEVTELFSVTVPATL
+477 
-492 PLVVDEAGKVYVA
+492 
-505 SASIVNNSTGDVKV
+505 
-519 SSVSVTSKNGW
+519 
-530 EFVPYSTNM
+530 
-539 AKAKVDAKQVG
+539 
-550 FKINSSETSKTGDSE
+550 
-565 VFTLAAPWTVK
+565 
-576 EANALSINYDA
+576 
-587 VVSAVSQPVT
+587 
-597 GQEIMSVVFVLEW
+597 
-610 A
+610 

>member
-7 LNCLLMLTLVLVMST
+7 LNCLLILTLVIVMST
-22 SAFAIS
+22 NAFAIS

-108 SRHGSAPASGKSGSG
+108 SRHGSAPASGKSGGG

-181 SASER
+181 TASEQQ
-186 RRQNTSQLDQN
+186 RQNTSQLDQN
-197 QQTVSSRAVK
+197 QQTVSSRAVN
-207 SEQQERS
+207 SEQREKS

-219 ESQHSVDASQ
+219 ESQHSMDASQ

-260 EQGEFVG
+260 ESSEFVG

-273 EFDASSEEARTEQS
+273 EFEASSEEARTEQS

-298 IGATQREVQSEESR
+298 IGVTQHEQ
-312 HAQHDTDTDGDGK
+312 AQHTQQDTRAATFGQVESQSWQHSAQSDKQFFSVRNGLSKTTIAERTVQAQERPGRFLHSRTPSAASTSAPANEAPAGRSAPIPSAPTQFHSFGGTLFAKSLYQGGAFANDVIGTVAKGDYRTTGSITGETATRSLMSYMGFTALGEHATNIPHYQDVEIGGGRITGREFTPEHPDGIDFCMYHADQYAQPKGDYSKVYSADDAAWYKQYAADTVERKPYQAEDGK
-325 CDTCGAAVSL
+325 IAYHEKIVQKL
-335 TVTWD
+335 
-340 ADSNGG
+340 
-346 TINGKASFSETVKPN
+346 PN
-361 SVPAAP
+361 PP
-367 SASPV
+367 
-372 KTGHTFKNWYTE
+372 
-384 KTGGKLYNTVT
+384 
-395 SITTSQTFYAQFT
+395 Q
-408 ANTYTVTW
+408 
-416 NLGDGRSETTEQT
+416 R
-429 YGEKLLLPKD
+429 KD
-439 PERKNAEFLGWF
+439 R
-451 TEKDGG
+451 
-457 TEVTTN
+457 
-463 TVFEET
+463 
-469 AATMYYAH
+469 M
-477 WEVTELFSVTVPATL
+477 
-492 PLVVDEAGKVYVA
+492 
-505 SASIVNNSTGDVKV
+505 
-519 SSVSVTSKNGW
+519 
-530 EFVPYSTNM
+530 
-539 AKAKVDAKQVG
+539 
-550 FKINSSETSKTGDSE
+550 
-565 VFTLAAPWTVK
+565 
-576 EANALSINYDA
+576 
-587 VVSAVSQPVT
+587 
-597 GQEIMSVVFVLEW
+597 
-610 A
+610 

>member
-7 LNCLLMLTLVLVMST
+7 LNFLLILVLVAVMST

-108 SRHGSAPASGKSGSG
+108 SRHGSAPASGKSGGG

-140 RKIASDAVRTATAEK
+140 RKIASDAVRTATTEK

-161 QAEATVSR
+161 QAESTVSR

-181 SASER
+181 SASEQQ
-186 RRQNTSQLDQN
+186 RQNTSQLDQN
-197 QQTVSSRAVK
+197 QQTVSSRAVN
-207 SEQQERS
+207 SEQREKS

-229 LHQDTQSAQEQQF
+229 IHQDTQTAQEQQF

-273 EFDASSEEARTEQS
+273 EFEASSEEARTEQS

-298 IGATQREVQSEESR
+298 IGVTQREQ
-312 HAQHDTDTDGDGK
+312 AQHIQQDTQAATFGQVESQSRQHTAQSDKQFFSVRNGLSKTTIAERTVQAQERPGRFLHSRTPSAAPASAPANEAPAARSAPIPSAPTQFRSFGGTLFAKSLYQGGAFANDVIGTVAKGDYRTTGSITGETATRSLMSYMGFTALGEHATNIPHYQDVEIGGGRITGREFTPEHPGGIDFCMYHADQYTQPKGDYSKVYSADDAVWYKQYAADTVERKPYQAEDGK
-325 CDTCGAAVSL
+325 IAYHEKIVQKL
-335 TVTWD
+335 
-340 ADSNGG
+340 
-346 TINGKASFSETVKPN
+346 PN
-361 SVPAAP
+361 PP
-367 SASPV
+367 
-372 KTGHTFKNWYTE
+372 
-384 KTGGKLYNTVT
+384 
-395 SITTSQTFYAQFT
+395 Q
-408 ANTYTVTW
+408 
-416 NLGDGRSETTEQT
+416 R
-429 YGEKLLLPKD
+429 KD
-439 PERKNAEFLGWF
+439 R
-451 TEKDGG
+451 
-457 TEVTTN
+457 
-463 TVFEET
+463 
-469 AATMYYAH
+469 M
-477 WEVTELFSVTVPATL
+477 
-492 PLVVDEAGKVYVA
+492 
-505 SASIVNNSTGDVKV
+505 
-519 SSVSVTSKNGW
+519 
-530 EFVPYSTNM
+530 
-539 AKAKVDAKQVG
+539 
-550 FKINSSETSKTGDSE
+550 
-565 VFTLAAPWTVK
+565 
-576 EANALSINYDA
+576 
-587 VVSAVSQPVT
+587 
-597 GQEIMSVVFVLEW
+597 
-610 A
+610 

>member
-97 TSAVGSALGSR
+97 TSAIGSALGSR
-108 SRHGSAPASGKSGSG
+108 SRHGSAPASGKPGGG

-155 NIVQPQ
+155 NIAQPQ

-181 SASER
+181 TASEQQ
-186 RRQNTSQLDQN
+186 RQNTSQLDQN
-197 QQTVSSRAVK
+197 QQTVSSRVVN
-207 SEQQERS
+207 SEQREKS

-219 ESQHSVDASQ
+219 ESQHSMDASQ
-229 LHQDTQSAQEQQF
+229 LHQDTQTAQEQQF

-273 EFDASSEEARTEQS
+273 EFEASSEEARTEQS

-298 IGATQREVQSEESR
+298 IGVTQREQAQYTQQETQSSTFGQVESQSRQHTAQSDKQFFSVRNGLSKTTIAERTVQAQERPGRFLHSR
-312 HAQHDTDTDGDGK
+312 TPSAAPASAPANEAPAARPAPIPSAPTQFRSFGGTLFAKSLYQGGAFANDVIGTVAKGDYRTTGSITGETATRSLMSYMGFTTLGEHATNIPRYQDVEIGGGRITGREFTPEHPGGIDFCMYHADQYAQPKGDYSKVYSADDAAWYKQYAADTVERKPYQTEDGK
-325 CDTCGAAVSL
+325 IAYHEKIVQKL
-335 TVTWD
+335 
-340 ADSNGG
+340 
-346 TINGKASFSETVKPN
+346 PN
-361 SVPAAP
+361 PP
-367 SASPV
+367 
-372 KTGHTFKNWYTE
+372 
-384 KTGGKLYNTVT
+384 
-395 SITTSQTFYAQFT
+395 Q
-408 ANTYTVTW
+408 
-416 NLGDGRSETTEQT
+416 R
-429 YGEKLLLPKD
+429 KD
-439 PERKNAEFLGWF
+439 R
-451 TEKDGG
+451 
-457 TEVTTN
+457 
-463 TVFEET
+463 
-469 AATMYYAH
+469 M
-477 WEVTELFSVTVPATL
+477 
-492 PLVVDEAGKVYVA
+492 
-505 SASIVNNSTGDVKV
+505 
-519 SSVSVTSKNGW
+519 
-530 EFVPYSTNM
+530 
-539 AKAKVDAKQVG
+539 
-550 FKINSSETSKTGDSE
+550 
-565 VFTLAAPWTVK
+565 
-576 EANALSINYDA
+576 
-587 VVSAVSQPVT
+587 
-597 GQEIMSVVFVLEW
+597 
-610 A
+610 

>member
-108 SRHGSAPASGKSGSG
+108 SRHGSAPVSGKPGGG

-169 THASSDTHSGSQ
+169 THVSSDTHSGSQ
-181 SASER
+181 SASEQQ
-186 RRQNTSQLDQN
+186 RQNTSQLDQN
-197 QQTVSSRAVK
+197 QQTVSSRAVN
-207 SEQQERS
+207 SEQREKS

-219 ESQHSVDASQ
+219 ESQHSMDASQ
-229 LHQDTQSAQEQQF
+229 LHQDTQTAQEQQF

-287 QVMQSALQQEQ
+287 QVMQSALQQVW
-298 IGATQREVQSEESR
+298 G
-312 HAQHDTDTDGDGK
+312 
-325 CDTCGAAVSL
+325 
-335 TVTWD
+335 
-340 ADSNGG
+340 
-346 TINGKASFSETVKPN
+346 
-361 SVPAAP
+361 
-367 SASPV
+367 
-372 KTGHTFKNWYTE
+372 
-384 KTGGKLYNTVT
+384 
-395 SITTSQTFYAQFT
+395 
-408 ANTYTVTW
+408 
-416 NLGDGRSETTEQT
+416 
-429 YGEKLLLPKD
+429 
-439 PERKNAEFLGWF
+439 
-451 TEKDGG
+451 
-457 TEVTTN
+457 
-463 TVFEET
+463 
-469 AATMYYAH
+469 
-477 WEVTELFSVTVPATL
+477 
-492 PLVVDEAGKVYVA
+492 
-505 SASIVNNSTGDVKV
+505 
-519 SSVSVTSKNGW
+519 
-530 EFVPYSTNM
+530 
-539 AKAKVDAKQVG
+539 
-550 FKINSSETSKTGDSE
+550 
-565 VFTLAAPWTVK
+565 
-576 EANALSINYDA
+576 
-587 VVSAVSQPVT
+587 
-597 GQEIMSVVFVLEW
+597 
-610 A
+610 

>member
-97 TSAVGSALGSR
+97 TSAVGSALGGH
-108 SRHGSAPASGKSGSG
+108 SRHGSVPASGKSGVG

-140 RKIASDAVRTATAEK
+140 RKIASDAVRTATTEK

-181 SASER
+181 SASEQQ
-186 RRQNTSQLDQN
+186 RQNTSQLDQN
-197 QQTVSSRAVK
+197 QQTVSSRAVN
-207 SEQQERS
+207 SEQREKS

-219 ESQHSVDASQ
+219 ESQHSMDASQ
-229 LHQDTQSAQEQQF
+229 LHQDTQTAQAQQF

-248 EDQQASHLAFQS
+248 EDQQASHLTFHS
-260 EQGEFVG
+260 ESSEFVG

-273 EFDASSEEARTEQS
+273 EFEASSEEARTEQS

-298 IGATQREVQSEESR
+298 IGVTQHEQ
-312 HAQHDTDTDGDGK
+312 AQHTQQDTRAATFGQVESQSWQHSAQSDKQFFSVRNGLSKTTIAERTVQAQERPGRFLHSRTPSAAPASAPANEAPAARSAPIPSAPTQFHSFGGTLFAKSLYQGGAFANDVIGTVAKGDYRTTGSITGETATRSLMSYMGFTALGEHATNIPRYQDVEIGGGRITGREFTPEHPRGIDFCMYHADQYAQPKGDYSKVYSADDAAWYKQYAADTVERKPYQTEDGK
-325 CDTCGAAVSL
+325 IAYHEKIVQKL
-335 TVTWD
+335 
-340 ADSNGG
+340 
-346 TINGKASFSETVKPN
+346 PN
-361 SVPAAP
+361 PP
-367 SASPV
+367 
-372 KTGHTFKNWYTE
+372 
-384 KTGGKLYNTVT
+384 
-395 SITTSQTFYAQFT
+395 Q
-408 ANTYTVTW
+408 
-416 NLGDGRSETTEQT
+416 R
-429 YGEKLLLPKD
+429 KD
-439 PERKNAEFLGWF
+439 R
-451 TEKDGG
+451 
-457 TEVTTN
+457 
-463 TVFEET
+463 
-469 AATMYYAH
+469 M
-477 WEVTELFSVTVPATL
+477 
-492 PLVVDEAGKVYVA
+492 
-505 SASIVNNSTGDVKV
+505 
-519 SSVSVTSKNGW
+519 
-530 EFVPYSTNM
+530 
-539 AKAKVDAKQVG
+539 
-550 FKINSSETSKTGDSE
+550 
-565 VFTLAAPWTVK
+565 
-576 EANALSINYDA
+576 
-587 VVSAVSQPVT
+587 
-597 GQEIMSVVFVLEW
+597 
-610 A
+610 

>member
-7 LNCLLMLTLVLVMST
+7 LNCLLILTLVIVMST
-22 SAFAIS
+22 NAFAIS

-108 SRHGSAPASGKSGSG
+108 SHHASAPASGKSGVG
-123 SAAAAGFFSGG
+123 SAASAGFFSGG

-181 SASER
+181 TASEQQ
-186 RRQNTSQLDQN
+186 RQNTSQLDQN
-197 QQTVSSRAVK
+197 QQTVSSRVVN
-207 SEQQERS
+207 SEQREKS

-219 ESQHSVDASQ
+219 ESQHSMDASQ
-229 LHQDTQSAQEQQF
+229 LHQDTQTAQEQQF

-273 EFDASSEEARTEQS
+273 EFEASSEEARTEQS

-298 IGATQREVQSEESR
+298 IGVTQREQAQYTQQETQSSTFGQVESQSRQHTAQSDKQFFSVRNGLSKTTIAERTVQAQERPGRFLHSR
-312 HAQHDTDTDGDGK
+312 TPSAAPASAPANEAPAARPAPIPSAPTQFRSFGGTLFAKSLYQGGAFANDVIGTVAKGDYRTTGSITGETATRSLMSYMGFTTLGEHATNIPRYQDVEIGGGRITGREFTPEHPGGIDFCMYHADQYAQPKGDYSKVYSADDAAWYKQYVADTVERKPYQAEDGK
-325 CDTCGAAVSL
+325 IAYHEKIVQKL
-335 TVTWD
+335 
-340 ADSNGG
+340 
-346 TINGKASFSETVKPN
+346 PN
-361 SVPAAP
+361 PP
-367 SASPV
+367 
-372 KTGHTFKNWYTE
+372 
-384 KTGGKLYNTVT
+384 
-395 SITTSQTFYAQFT
+395 Q
-408 ANTYTVTW
+408 
-416 NLGDGRSETTEQT
+416 R
-429 YGEKLLLPKD
+429 KD
-439 PERKNAEFLGWF
+439 R
-451 TEKDGG
+451 
-457 TEVTTN
+457 
-463 TVFEET
+463 
-469 AATMYYAH
+469 M
-477 WEVTELFSVTVPATL
+477 
-492 PLVVDEAGKVYVA
+492 
-505 SASIVNNSTGDVKV
+505 
-519 SSVSVTSKNGW
+519 
-530 EFVPYSTNM
+530 
-539 AKAKVDAKQVG
+539 
-550 FKINSSETSKTGDSE
+550 
-565 VFTLAAPWTVK
+565 
-576 EANALSINYDA
+576 
-587 VVSAVSQPVT
+587 
-597 GQEIMSVVFVLEW
+597 
-610 A
+610 

>member
-7 LNCLLMLTLVLVMST
+7 LNCLLILTLVVVMST

-108 SRHGSAPASGKSGSG
+108 SRHGSAPASGKSSSG

-140 RKIASDAVRTATAEK
+140 RKIASDAVRTATTEK

-181 SASER
+181 TASEQQ
-186 RRQNTSQLDQN
+186 RQNTSQLDQN
-197 QQTVSSRAVK
+197 QQTVSSRVVN
-207 SEQQERS
+207 SEQREKS

-219 ESQHSVDASQ
+219 ESQHSMDASQ
-229 LHQDTQSAQEQQF
+229 LHQDTQTAQEQQF

-273 EFDASSEEARTEQS
+273 EFEASSEEARTEQS

-298 IGATQREVQSEESR
+298 IGVTQREQAQYTQQETQSSTFGQVESQSRQHTAQSDKQFFSVRNGLSKTTIAERTVQAQERPGRFLHSR
-312 HAQHDTDTDGDGK
+312 TPSAAPASAPANEAPAARPAPIPSAPTQFRSFGGTLFAKSLYQGGAFANDVIGTVAKGDYRTTGSITGETATRSLMSYMGFTTLGEHATNIPRYQDVEIGGGRITGREFTPEHPGGIDFCMYHADQYAQPKGDYSKVYSADDAAWYKQYAADTVERKPYQTEDGK
-325 CDTCGAAVSL
+325 IAYHEKIVQKL
-335 TVTWD
+335 
-340 ADSNGG
+340 
-346 TINGKASFSETVKPN
+346 PN
-361 SVPAAP
+361 PP
-367 SASPV
+367 
-372 KTGHTFKNWYTE
+372 
-384 KTGGKLYNTVT
+384 
-395 SITTSQTFYAQFT
+395 Q
-408 ANTYTVTW
+408 
-416 NLGDGRSETTEQT
+416 R
-429 YGEKLLLPKD
+429 KD
-439 PERKNAEFLGWF
+439 R
-451 TEKDGG
+451 
-457 TEVTTN
+457 
-463 TVFEET
+463 
-469 AATMYYAH
+469 M
-477 WEVTELFSVTVPATL
+477 
-492 PLVVDEAGKVYVA
+492 
-505 SASIVNNSTGDVKV
+505 
-519 SSVSVTSKNGW
+519 
-530 EFVPYSTNM
+530 
-539 AKAKVDAKQVG
+539 
-550 FKINSSETSKTGDSE
+550 
-565 VFTLAAPWTVK
+565 
-576 EANALSINYDA
+576 
-587 VVSAVSQPVT
+587 
-597 GQEIMSVVFVLEW
+597 
-610 A
+610 

>member
-7 LNCLLMLTLVLVMST
+7 LNCLLILVLVAVMST

-97 TSAVGSALGSR
+97 TSAVGSALGSH
-108 SRHGSAPASGKSGSG
+108 SRHGSAPASGKPGGG

-140 RKIASDAVRTATAEK
+140 RKIASDAVRTATTEK

-181 SASER
+181 SASEQQ
-186 RRQNTSQLDQN
+186 RQNTSQLDQN
-197 QQTVSSRAVK
+197 QQTVSSRAVN
-207 SEQQERS
+207 SEQREKS

-219 ESQHSVDASQ
+219 ESQHSMDASQ
-229 LHQDTQSAQEQQF
+229 LHQDTQTVQEQQF

-298 IGATQREVQSEESR
+298 IGVTQREQ
-312 HAQHDTDTDGDGK
+312 AQHTQQETQSSTFGQVESQSRQHTAQSDKQFFSVRNGLSKTTIAERTVQAQERPGRFLHSRTPSAAPASAPVSEAPAARPAPIPSAPTQFRSFGGTLFAKSLYQGGAFANDVIGTVAKGDYRTTGSITGETATRSLLSYMGFTALGEHATNIPHYQDVEIGGGRITGREFTPEHPGGIDFCMYHADQYAKPKGDYSKVYSADDAAWYKQYAADTVERKPYQTEDGK
-325 CDTCGAAVSL
+325 IAYHEKIVQKL
-335 TVTWD
+335 
-340 ADSNGG
+340 
-346 TINGKASFSETVKPN
+346 PN
-361 SVPAAP
+361 PP
-367 SASPV
+367 
-372 KTGHTFKNWYTE
+372 
-384 KTGGKLYNTVT
+384 
-395 SITTSQTFYAQFT
+395 Q
-408 ANTYTVTW
+408 
-416 NLGDGRSETTEQT
+416 R
-429 YGEKLLLPKD
+429 KD
-439 PERKNAEFLGWF
+439 R
-451 TEKDGG
+451 
-457 TEVTTN
+457 
-463 TVFEET
+463 
-469 AATMYYAH
+469 M
-477 WEVTELFSVTVPATL
+477 
-492 PLVVDEAGKVYVA
+492 
-505 SASIVNNSTGDVKV
+505 
-519 SSVSVTSKNGW
+519 
-530 EFVPYSTNM
+530 
-539 AKAKVDAKQVG
+539 
-550 FKINSSETSKTGDSE
+550 
-565 VFTLAAPWTVK
+565 
-576 EANALSINYDA
+576 
-587 VVSAVSQPVT
+587 
-597 GQEIMSVVFVLEW
+597 
-610 A
+610 

>member
-7 LNCLLMLTLVLVMST
+7 LNCLLILALVLIMST

-28 ESDVESAVSASGK
+28 ESDVEYAVSASGK

-108 SRHGSAPASGKSGSG
+108 HGSVPASGKSSGG

-140 RKIASDAVRTATAEK
+140 RKIASDAVRTATTEK

-161 QAEATVSR
+161 QSEATVSR

-186 RRQNTSQLDQN
+186 QRQNTSQLDQN

-219 ESQHSVDASQ
+219 ESQHFVDASQ
-229 LHQDTQSAQEQQF
+229 LHQDTQTAQEQQF

-273 EFDASSEEARTEQS
+273 EFEASSEEARTEQS

-298 IGATQREVQSEESR
+298 IGVTQREQAQYTQQETQSSTFGQVESQSRQHTAQSDKQFFSVRNGLSKTTIAERTVQAQERPGRFLHSR
-312 HAQHDTDTDGDGK
+312 TPSAAPASAPANEAPAARPAPIPSAPTQFRSFGGTLFAKSLYQGGAFANDVIGTVAKGDYRTTGSITGETATRSLMSYMGFTTLGEHATNIPRYQDVEIGGGRITGREFTPEHPGGIDFCMYHADQYAQPKGDYSKVYSADDAAWYKQYAEDTVERKPYQAEDGK
-325 CDTCGAAVSL
+325 IAYHEKIVQKL
-335 TVTWD
+335 
-340 ADSNGG
+340 
-346 TINGKASFSETVKPN
+346 PN
-361 SVPAAP
+361 PP
-367 SASPV
+367 
-372 KTGHTFKNWYTE
+372 
-384 KTGGKLYNTVT
+384 
-395 SITTSQTFYAQFT
+395 Q
-408 ANTYTVTW
+408 
-416 NLGDGRSETTEQT
+416 R
-429 YGEKLLLPKD
+429 KD
-439 PERKNAEFLGWF
+439 R
-451 TEKDGG
+451 
-457 TEVTTN
+457 
-463 TVFEET
+463 
-469 AATMYYAH
+469 M
-477 WEVTELFSVTVPATL
+477 
-492 PLVVDEAGKVYVA
+492 
-505 SASIVNNSTGDVKV
+505 
-519 SSVSVTSKNGW
+519 
-530 EFVPYSTNM
+530 
-539 AKAKVDAKQVG
+539 
-550 FKINSSETSKTGDSE
+550 
-565 VFTLAAPWTVK
+565 
-576 EANALSINYDA
+576 
-587 VVSAVSQPVT
+587 
-597 GQEIMSVVFVLEW
+597 
-610 A
+610 

>member
-97 TSAVGSALGSR
+97 TSAIGSALGSR
-108 SRHGSAPASGKSGSG
+108 SRHGSAPASGKPGGG

-155 NIVQPQ
+155 NIAQPQ

-181 SASER
+181 SASEQQ
-186 RRQNTSQLDQN
+186 RQNTSQLDQN
-197 QQTVSSRAVK
+197 QQTVSSRVVN
-207 SEQQERS
+207 SEQREKS

-219 ESQHSVDASQ
+219 ESQHSMDASQ
-229 LHQDTQSAQEQQF
+229 LHQDTQTAQEQQF

-273 EFDASSEEARTEQS
+273 EFEASSEEARTEQS

-298 IGATQREVQSEESR
+298 IGVTQREQAQYTQQETQSSTFGQVESQSRQHTAQSDKQFFSVRNGLSKTTIAERTVQAQERPGRFLHSR
-312 HAQHDTDTDGDGK
+312 TPSAAPASAPANEAPAARPAPIPSAPTQFRSFGGTLFAKSLYQGGAFANDVIGTVAKGDYRTTGSITGETATRSLMSYMGFTTLGEHATNIPRYQDVEIGGGRITGREFTPEHPGGIDFCMYHADQYAQPKGDYSKVYSADDAAWYKQYAEDTVERKPYQAEDGK
-325 CDTCGAAVSL
+325 IAYHEKIVQKL
-335 TVTWD
+335 
-340 ADSNGG
+340 
-346 TINGKASFSETVKPN
+346 PN
-361 SVPAAP
+361 PP
-367 SASPV
+367 
-372 KTGHTFKNWYTE
+372 
-384 KTGGKLYNTVT
+384 
-395 SITTSQTFYAQFT
+395 Q
-408 ANTYTVTW
+408 
-416 NLGDGRSETTEQT
+416 R
-429 YGEKLLLPKD
+429 KD
-439 PERKNAEFLGWF
+439 R
-451 TEKDGG
+451 
-457 TEVTTN
+457 
-463 TVFEET
+463 
-469 AATMYYAH
+469 M
-477 WEVTELFSVTVPATL
+477 
-492 PLVVDEAGKVYVA
+492 
-505 SASIVNNSTGDVKV
+505 
-519 SSVSVTSKNGW
+519 
-530 EFVPYSTNM
+530 
-539 AKAKVDAKQVG
+539 
-550 FKINSSETSKTGDSE
+550 
-565 VFTLAAPWTVK
+565 
-576 EANALSINYDA
+576 
-587 VVSAVSQPVT
+587 
-597 GQEIMSVVFVLEW
+597 
-610 A
+610 

>member
-7 LNCLLMLTLVLVMST
+7 LNCLLILVLVAVMST

-97 TSAVGSALGSR
+97 TSAVGSALGSH
-108 SRHGSAPASGKSGSG
+108 SRHGSAPASGKSSSG

-169 THASSDTHSGSQ
+169 THASSDTHSGLQ
-181 SASER
+181 SASEQQ
-186 RRQNTSQLDQN
+186 RQNTSQLDQN
-197 QQTVSSRAVK
+197 QQTVSSRAVN
-207 SEQQERS
+207 SEQREKS

-219 ESQHSVDASQ
+219 ESQHSMDASQ
-229 LHQDTQSAQEQQF
+229 LHQDTQTAQEQQF

-273 EFDASSEEARTEQS
+273 EFEASSEEARTEQS

-298 IGATQREVQSEESR
+298 IGVTQREQAQYTQQETQSSTFGQVESQSRQHTAQSNKQFFSVRNGLSKTTIAERTVQAQER
-312 HAQHDTDTDGDGK
+312 PGRFLHAR
-325 CDTCGAAVSL
+325 
-335 TVTWD
+335 
-340 ADSNGG
+340 
-346 TINGKASFSETVKPN
+346 
-361 SVPAAP
+361 AP
-367 SASPV
+367 SAAPASAPASEV
-372 KTGHTFKNWYTE
+372 SAARPAPIPSAPTQFRSFGGTLFAKSLYQGGAFANDVIGTVAKGDYRTTG
-384 KTGGKLYNTVT
+384 
-395 SITTSQTFYAQFT
+395 SITGETATRSLMSYMGFT
-408 ANTYTVTW
+408 ALGEHATNIPRYQDVEIGGGRITGREFTPEHPGGIDFCMYHADQYAKPKGDYSKVYSADDAAWYKQYAADTV
-416 NLGDGRSETTEQT
+416 
-429 YGEKLLLPKD
+429 
-439 PERKNAEFLGWF
+439 ERKPYQAEDGKIAYH
-451 TEKDGG
+451 EKI
-457 TEVTTN
+457 VQK
-463 TVFEET
+463 
-469 AATMYYAH
+469 
-477 WEVTELFSVTVPATL
+477 L
-492 PLVVDEAGKVYVA
+492 PNPPQRKDR
-505 SASIVNNSTGDVKV
+505 
-519 SSVSVTSKNGW
+519 
-530 EFVPYSTNM
+530 M
-539 AKAKVDAKQVG
+539 
-550 FKINSSETSKTGDSE
+550 
-565 VFTLAAPWTVK
+565 
-576 EANALSINYDA
+576 
-587 VVSAVSQPVT
+587 
-597 GQEIMSVVFVLEW
+597 
-610 A
+610 

>member
-7 LNCLLMLTLVLVMST
+7 LNCLLILTLVIVMST
-22 SAFAIS
+22 NAFAIS

-108 SRHGSAPASGKSGSG
+108 SHHASAPASGKSGVG
-123 SAAAAGFFSGG
+123 SAASAGFFSGG

-181 SASER
+181 TASEQQ
-186 RRQNTSQLDQN
+186 RQNTSQLDQN
-197 QQTVSSRAVK
+197 QQTVSSRVVN
-207 SEQQERS
+207 SEQREKS

-219 ESQHSVDASQ
+219 ESQHSMDASQ
-229 LHQDTQSAQEQQF
+229 LHQDTQTAQEQQF

-273 EFDASSEEARTEQS
+273 EFEASSEEARTEQS

-298 IGATQREVQSEESR
+298 IGVTQREQ
-312 HAQHDTDTDGDGK
+312 AQHTQQDTQAATFGQVESQSRQHTAQSDKQFFSVRNGLSKTTIAERTVQAQERPGRFLHSRTPSAAPASAPANEAPAARPAPIPSAPTQFRSFGGTLFAKSLYQGGAFANDVIGTVAKGDYRTTGSITGETATRSLMSYMGFTTLGEHATNIPRYQDVEIGGGRITGREFTPEHPGGIDFCMYHADQYAQPKGDYSKVYSADDAAWYKQYAEDTVERKPYQAEDGK
-325 CDTCGAAVSL
+325 IAYHEKIVQKL
-335 TVTWD
+335 
-340 ADSNGG
+340 
-346 TINGKASFSETVKPN
+346 PN
-361 SVPAAP
+361 PP
-367 SASPV
+367 
-372 KTGHTFKNWYTE
+372 
-384 KTGGKLYNTVT
+384 
-395 SITTSQTFYAQFT
+395 Q
-408 ANTYTVTW
+408 
-416 NLGDGRSETTEQT
+416 R
-429 YGEKLLLPKD
+429 KD
-439 PERKNAEFLGWF
+439 R
-451 TEKDGG
+451 
-457 TEVTTN
+457 
-463 TVFEET
+463 
-469 AATMYYAH
+469 M
-477 WEVTELFSVTVPATL
+477 
-492 PLVVDEAGKVYVA
+492 
-505 SASIVNNSTGDVKV
+505 
-519 SSVSVTSKNGW
+519 
-530 EFVPYSTNM
+530 
-539 AKAKVDAKQVG
+539 
-550 FKINSSETSKTGDSE
+550 
-565 VFTLAAPWTVK
+565 
-576 EANALSINYDA
+576 
-587 VVSAVSQPVT
+587 
-597 GQEIMSVVFVLEW
+597 
-610 A
+610 